1 MANYKDIHGINIET
15 VTSNPDNPANGQVW
29 YNSTDQKLRANA
41 QTTAGAWSTGGSV
54 NAARQLPFGAGS
66 QTAGLMAGGNPGST
80 ASNELYNGTSWTEVA
95 NLNTGR
101 HAGAASG
108 ITNTAVLA
116 FGGYST
122 AYVSIAEEWNGSSW
136 TEVGDLNL
144 ARWEV
149 YGQGSSNTAALCTGG
164 QSPGGTYANNE
175 NWNGSSWTEV
185 ADVNTAKTKGA
196 AAGQSNTSVL
206 VFGGNPSPS
215 QSAKTEEWN
224 GTGWTEIADLS
235 TGRRELGGAGIVTAA
250 LAFSGEAPPNTTATE
265 EFAGAG
271 ANDTKEFDLS

>member
-80 ASNELYNGTSWTEVA
+80 ATNELYNGTSWTEVA

-136 TEVGDLNL
+136 TEVGDM
-144 ARWEV
+144 
-149 YGQGSSNTAALCTGG
+149 NTART
-164 QSPGGTYANNE
+164 T
-175 NWNGSSWTEV
+175 
-185 ADVNTAKTKGA
+185 
-196 AAGQSNTSVL
+196 
-206 VFGGNPSPS
+206 F
-215 QSAKTEEWN
+215 
-224 GTGWTEIADLS
+224 
-235 TGRRELGGAGIVTAA
+235 GGAGTNTSA
-250 LAFSGEAPPNTTATE
+250 LGFSGNASGSA
-265 EFAGAG
+265 
-271 ANDTKEFDLS
+271 